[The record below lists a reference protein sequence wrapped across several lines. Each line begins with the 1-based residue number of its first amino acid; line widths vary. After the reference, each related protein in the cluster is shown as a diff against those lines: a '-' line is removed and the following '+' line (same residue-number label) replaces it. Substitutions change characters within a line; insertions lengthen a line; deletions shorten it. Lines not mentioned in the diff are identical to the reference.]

1 MAITQITVASPA
13 NETLFTD
20 TAMGNTADAIKASS
34 ALVLWVKVDNS
45 ANAGAASYVKLWNT
59 AAGSVMVGTTSPD
72 QVLFVP
78 ASAIAT
84 FVFSTGAAS
93 GMTFGTALSA
103 ACLTT
108 GGTAGS
114 TSPVSSVVVTVAYV

>member
-1 MAITQITVASPA
+1 MAITSIVVASPA
-13 NETLFTD
+13 GETLYTD
-20 TAMGNTADAIKASS
+20 TAIGNTADSIKASS
-34 ALVLWVKVDNS
+34 ALLLWVKVDNS
-45 ANAGAASYVKLWNT
+45 ANAGAGSYLKLWNV
-59 AAGSVMVGTTSPD
+59 AGGSVTVGTTSPD

-108 GGTAGS
+108 GGTAGT